1 MGAAF
6 STCAGFLEK
15 GDSRGEE
22 AARTMTKSAWQ
33 PIITDCSKQA
43 GTYRPYFDNVIE
55 TLAAILEQRDAAV
68 AQFEAEGREILVE
81 HTNKAGA
88 TNVEQNPI
96 LRLINDLNRDA
107 LAYWR
112 DLGLTPAGLKRID
125 EQSMKQR
132 RKSALSE
139 ALKGLG
145 G

>member
-1 MGAAF
+1 M
-6 STCAGFLEK
+6 K
-15 GDSRGEE
+15 REE
-22 AARTMTKSAWQ
+22 WAKRIRSSCEA
-33 PIITDCSKQA
+33 A
-43 GTYRPYFDNVIE
+43 GTYRAWFEDVID
-55 TLAAILEQRDAAV
+55 TLADILERRD
-68 AQFEAEGREILVE
+68 QTREAFVLSGGNVVIN

-132 RKSALSE
+132 KKSPLAE
-139 ALKGLG
+139 ALKGIG
-145 G
+145 